1 MRQVRKLSNLIADE
15 LEMQGIEVGS
25 KLFES
30 TVSSIV
36 KSVNEAL
43 KDADKKDAGNTDVF
57 EEVEE
62 GSFYFA
68 TDDTVLGDYEVSQD
82 EIVELVTNGEPC
94 IVNIYDADGELR
106 EGEVEV
112 SAEDFVAFVDN
123 ADEVVVEDVEELF
136 DDEEEDVEEGAKVS
150 FKGGHKR
157 IISAKQASLLLKSK
171 KKGKGWKVKDGKIVR
186 RTRAEIKA
194 SDKNIQKA
202 QHGKGAAKAKKNRN
216 KSLKANKNKNKKKR
230 KANESVVVEG
240 FDISANGT
248 IFHVEDGDV
257 LSYEDGFLT
266 VTRDGVEVFSNLT
279 VSESFVSRCVAEGVV
294 EDCEDC
300 DDEEEIQEAKKR
312 KTVKEDEDSDEDEE
326 EIQEDSDEEDD
337 DEDEDDDKDEDD
349 EDEESEDK
357 EVSESMLTF
366 KSGKGYCLVSEGREL
381 QMGNRIRARAMLL
394 NQGFEVSS
402 EDLDKASSGQVVI
415 L

>member
-1 MRQVRKLSNLIADE
+1 MIADE
-15 LEMQGIEVGS
+15 LEMQGLEVGS
-25 KLFES
+25 ALFES

-68 TDDTVLGDYEVSQD
+68 TADTTLGDYEVNQD

-94 IVNIYDADGELR
+94 VVNIYDSEGELR
-106 EGEVEV
+106 EEGVEV
-112 SAEDFVAFVDN
+112 SAEAFVAFVDS
-123 ADEVVVEDVEELF
+123 ADEVVIEDVEDLF
-136 DDEEEDVEEGAKVS
+136 DEDEEEVEEGAKIS
-150 FKGGHKR
+150 FKGGKKR
-157 IISAKQASLLLKSK
+157 KINAKKAKLLLKSK
-171 KKGKGWKVKDGKIVR
+171 EKGEKWKVQGDKLVR
-186 RTRAEIKA
+186 RTTAEIKA
-194 SDKNIQKA
+194 SKKNIKKA
-202 QHGKGAAKAKKNRN
+202 KKGKAKAKKNR
-216 KSLKANKNKNKKKR
+216 KKAM

-257 LSYEDGFLT
+257 LSYEDGFLS

-279 VSESFVSRCVAEGVV
+279 VSESFISRCISEGVV

-300 DDEEEIQEAKKR
+300 
-312 KTVKEDEDSDEDEE
+312 EDEE
-326 EIQEDSDEEDD
+326 EIQEGKKRKAVKEDDESEEEKEDIKEDSDEEDS
-337 DEDEDDDKDEDD
+337 DEDDDDSEDSDDDSDEDD
-349 EDEESEDK
+349 E
-357 EVSESMLTF
+357 VSESLLTF
-366 KSGKGYCLVSEGREL
+366 RAGKGYCLVSEGREL

-402 EDLDKASSGQVVI
+402 ADLDKASNGQVVV

>member
-1 MRQVRKLSNLIADE
+1 MIADE
-15 LEMQGIEVGS
+15 LEMQGLEVGS
-25 KLFES
+25 ALFES

-68 TDDTVLGDYEVSQD
+68 TADTTLGDYEVNQD

-94 IVNIYDADGELR
+94 VVNIYDSEGELR
-106 EGEVEV
+106 EEGVEV
-112 SAEDFVAFVDN
+112 SAEAFVAFVDS
-123 ADEVVVEDVEELF
+123 ADEVVIEDVEDLF
-136 DDEEEDVEEGAKVS
+136 DEEDGEEVEEGAKIS
-150 FKGGHKR
+150 FKGGKKR
-157 IISAKQASLLLKSK
+157 KINAKKAKLLLKSK
-171 KKGKGWKVKDGKIVR
+171 EKGEKWKVQGDKLVR
-186 RTRAEIKA
+186 RTTAEIKA
-194 SDKNIQKA
+194 SKKNIKKA
-202 QHGKGAAKAKKNRN
+202 KKGKAKAKKNR
-216 KSLKANKNKNKKKR
+216 KKAM

-248 IFHVEDGDV
+248 IFHVEDGDI
-257 LSYEDGFLT
+257 LSYEDGFLL

-279 VSESFVSRCVAEGVV
+279 VSESFISRCISEGVV

-300 DDEEEIQEAKKR
+300 EDEEEIQEGKKR
-312 KTVKEDEDSDEDEE
+312 KTVKEDDESEE
-326 EIQEDSDEEDD
+326 EKEDIKEDSDEEDS
-337 DEDEDDDKDEDD
+337 DEDDDDSEDSVDDSDEDD
-349 EDEESEDK
+349 DD
-357 EVSESMLTF
+357 EVSESLLTF
-366 KSGKGYCLVSEGREL
+366 RAGKGYCLVSEGREL

-402 EDLDKASSGQVVI
+402 ADLDKASSGQVVV

>member
-15 LEMQGIEVGS
+15 LEMQGLEVGS
-25 KLFES
+25 ALFES

-57 EEVEE
+57 EDVEE

-68 TDDTVLGDYEVSQD
+68 TADTTLGDYEVNQD

-94 IVNIYDADGELR
+94 VVNIYDSEGELR
-106 EGEVEV
+106 EEGVEV
-112 SAEDFVAFVDN
+112 PAEAFVAFVDS
-123 ADEVVVEDVEELF
+123 ADEVVIEDVEDLF
-136 DDEEEDVEEGAKVS
+136 DEDEEEVEEGAKIS
-150 FKGGHKR
+150 FKGGKKR
-157 IISAKQASLLLKSK
+157 KINAKKAKLLLKSK
-171 KKGKGWKVKDGKIVR
+171 EKGEKWKVQGDKLVR
-186 RTRAEIKA
+186 RTTAEIKA
-194 SDKNIQKA
+194 SKKNIKKA
-202 QHGKGAAKAKKNRN
+202 KKGKAKAKKNR
-216 KSLKANKNKNKKKR
+216 KKAM

-257 LSYEDGFLT
+257 LSYEDGFLS

-279 VSESFVSRCVAEGVV
+279 VSESFISRCISEGVV

-300 DDEEEIQEAKKR
+300 EDEEEIQEGKKR
-312 KTVKEDEDSDEDEE
+312 KTVKEDDESEEEKEDIKEDSDED
-326 EIQEDSDEEDD
+326 DS
-337 DEDEDDDKDEDD
+337 DEDDDDSEDSEDSDDGSNEDD
-349 EDEESEDK
+349 G
-357 EVSESMLTF
+357 EVSESLLTF
-366 KSGKGYCLVSEGREL
+366 RAGKGYCLVSEGREL

-402 EDLDKASSGQVVI
+402 ADLDKASNGQVVV

>member
-25 KLFES
+25 ALFES

-68 TDDTVLGDYEVSQD
+68 TADTALGDYEVNQD

-94 IVNIYDADGELR
+94 IVNIYDAEGELR
-106 EGEVEV
+106 EEEVEV
-112 SAEDFVAFVDN
+112 SAEDFVAFVDS

-136 DDEEEDVEEGAKVS
+136 DDEEEDVEEGAKIS
-150 FKGGHKR
+150 FKGGKKR
-157 IISAKQASLLLKSK
+157 KINAKKAKLLLKSK
-171 KKGKGWKVKDGKIVR
+171 EKGEKWKVQGDKLVR
-186 RTRAEIKA
+186 RTTAEIKA
-194 SDKNIQKA
+194 SKKNIKKA
-202 QHGKGAAKAKKNRN
+202 KKGKAKAKKNR
-216 KSLKANKNKNKKKR
+216 KKAM

-257 LSYEDGFLT
+257 LSYEDGFLA

-279 VSESFVSRCVAEGVV
+279 VSESFISRCVAEGVV
-294 EDCEDC
+294 DDCEDC
-300 DDEEEIQEAKKR
+300 DDEEIQEAKKR
-312 KTVKEDEDSDEDEE
+312 KTVKEDEDSEEDEE
-326 EIQEDSDEEDD
+326 EIQEDSDE
-337 DEDEDDDKDEDD
+337 DEDDDDSDDDDDDDDDEEEDKDE
-349 EDEESEDK
+349 

-402 EDLDKASSGQVVI
+402 EDLDKASSGQLVI

>member
-25 KLFES
+25 ALFES

-68 TDDTVLGDYEVSQD
+68 TADTTLGDYEVNQD

-106 EGEVEV
+106 EEEVEV
-112 SAEDFVAFVDN
+112 SAEDFVAFVDS

-136 DDEEEDVEEGAKVS
+136 DDEEEEDVEEGAKIS
-150 FKGGHKR
+150 FKGGKKR
-157 IISAKQASLLLKSK
+157 KINAKKAKLLLKSK
-171 KKGKGWKVKDGKIVR
+171 EKGEKWKVQGDKLVR
-186 RTRAEIKA
+186 RTAAEIKA
-194 SDKNIQKA
+194 SKKNIKKA
-202 QHGKGAAKAKKNRN
+202 KKGKAKAKKNR
-216 KSLKANKNKNKKKR
+216 KKAM

-279 VSESFVSRCVAEGVV
+279 VSESFISRCVAEGVV
-294 EDCEDC
+294 DDCEDC

-312 KTVKEDEDSDEDEE
+312 KTVKEDEDSEEDEE
-326 EIQEDSDEEDD
+326 EIQEDSDDDDD
-337 DEDEDDDKDEDD
+337 DEEEEDKDE
-349 EDEESEDK
+349 

-402 EDLDKASSGQVVI
+402 EDLDKASSGQLVI

>member
-1 MRQVRKLSNLIADE
+1 MIADE
-15 LEMQGIEVGS
+15 LEMQGLEVGS
-25 KLFES
+25 ALFES

-68 TDDTVLGDYEVSQD
+68 TADTTLGDYEVNQD

-94 IVNIYDADGELR
+94 VVNIYDSEGELR
-106 EGEVEV
+106 EEDVEIP
-112 SAEDFVAFVDN
+112 AEAFVAFVDS
-123 ADEVVVEDVEELF
+123 ADEVVIEDVEDLF
-136 DDEEEDVEEGAKVS
+136 DEEDEEEVEVEEGAKIS
-150 FKGGHKR
+150 FKGGKKR
-157 IISAKQASLLLKSK
+157 KINAKKAKLLLKSK
-171 KKGKGWKVKDGKIVR
+171 EKGEKWKVQGDKLVR
-186 RTRAEIKA
+186 RTTAEIKA
-194 SDKNIQKA
+194 SKKNIKKA
-202 QHGKGAAKAKKNRN
+202 KKGKAKAKKNR
-216 KSLKANKNKNKKKR
+216 KKAM

-257 LSYEDGFLT
+257 LSYEDGFLS

-279 VSESFVSRCVAEGVV
+279 VSESFISRCISEGVV

-300 DDEEEIQEAKKR
+300 EDEEEIQEGKKR
-312 KTVKEDEDSDEDEE
+312 KTVKEDDESEEEKEDIKEDSDEDDDDS
-326 EIQEDSDEEDD
+326 EDSDEDD
-337 DEDEDDDKDEDD
+337 DDSEDSDDDSDEDD
-349 EDEESEDK
+349 E
-357 EVSESMLTF
+357 VSESLLTF
-366 KSGKGYCLVSEGREL
+366 RAGKGYCLVSEGREL

-402 EDLDKASSGQVVI
+402 ADLDKASSGQVVV

>member
-1 MRQVRKLSNLIADE
+1 MIADE
-15 LEMQGIEVGS
+15 LEMQGLEVGS
-25 KLFES
+25 ALFES

-68 TDDTVLGDYEVSQD
+68 TADTTLGDYEVNQD

-94 IVNIYDADGELR
+94 VVNIYDSEGELR
-106 EGEVEV
+106 EEGVEV
-112 SAEDFVAFVDN
+112 SAEAFVAFVDS
-123 ADEVVVEDVEELF
+123 ADEVVIEDVEDLF
-136 DDEEEDVEEGAKVS
+136 DEDEEEVEEGAKIS
-150 FKGGHKR
+150 FKGGKKR
-157 IISAKQASLLLKSK
+157 KINAKKAKLLLKSK
-171 KKGKGWKVKDGKIVR
+171 EKGEKWKVQGDKLVR
-186 RTRAEIKA
+186 RTTAEIKA
-194 SDKNIQKA
+194 SKKNIKKA
-202 QHGKGAAKAKKNRN
+202 KKGKAKAKKNR
-216 KSLKANKNKNKKKR
+216 KKAM

-257 LSYEDGFLT
+257 LSYEDGFLS

-279 VSESFVSRCVAEGVV
+279 VSESFISRCISEGVV

-300 DDEEEIQEAKKR
+300 EDEEEIQEGKKR
-312 KTVKEDEDSDEDEE
+312 KTVKEDDESEEEKEDIKEDSDED
-326 EIQEDSDEEDD
+326 DS
-337 DEDEDDDKDEDD
+337 DEDDDDDSEDSDDDSDEDA
-349 EDEESEDK
+349 
-357 EVSESMLTF
+357 EVSESLLTF
-366 KSGKGYCLVSEGREL
+366 RVGKGYCLVSEGREL

-402 EDLDKASSGQVVI
+402 ADLDKASNGQVVV

>member
-25 KLFES
+25 ALFES

-68 TDDTVLGDYEVSQD
+68 TADTTLGDYEVNQD

-106 EGEVEV
+106 EEEVEV
-112 SAEDFVAFVDN
+112 SAEDFVAFVDS

-136 DDEEEDVEEGAKVS
+136 DDEEEDVEEGAKIS
-150 FKGGHKR
+150 FKGGKKR
-157 IISAKQASLLLKSK
+157 KINAKKAKLLLKSK
-171 KKGKGWKVKDGKIVR
+171 EKGEKWKVQGDKLVR
-186 RTRAEIKA
+186 RTTAEIKA
-194 SDKNIQKA
+194 SKKNIKKA
-202 QHGKGAAKAKKNRN
+202 KKGKAKAKKNR
-216 KSLKANKNKNKKKR
+216 KKAM

-279 VSESFVSRCVAEGVV
+279 VSESFISRCVAEGVV
-294 EDCEDC
+294 DDCEDC

-312 KTVKEDEDSDEDEE
+312 KTVKEDEDSEEDEE
-326 EIQEDSDEEDD
+326 EIQEDSDE
-337 DEDEDDDKDEDD
+337 DEDDDDSDDSDDDDDDEEEDKDE
-349 EDEESEDK
+349 

-402 EDLDKASSGQVVI
+402 EDLDKASSGQLVI

>member
-1 MRQVRKLSNLIADE
+1 MIADE
-15 LEMQGIEVGS
+15 LEMQGLEVGS
-25 KLFES
+25 ALFES

-68 TDDTVLGDYEVSQD
+68 TADTTLGDYEVNQD

-94 IVNIYDADGELR
+94 VVNIYDSEGELR
-106 EGEVEV
+106 EEGVEV
-112 SAEDFVAFVDN
+112 SAEAFVAFVDS
-123 ADEVVVEDVEELF
+123 ADEVVIEDVEDLF
-136 DDEEEDVEEGAKVS
+136 DEDEEEVEEGAKIS
-150 FKGGHKR
+150 FKGGKKR
-157 IISAKQASLLLKSK
+157 KINAKKAKLLLKSK
-171 KKGKGWKVKDGKIVR
+171 EKGEKWKVQGDKLVR
-186 RTRAEIKA
+186 RTTAEIKA
-194 SDKNIQKA
+194 SKKNIKKA
-202 QHGKGAAKAKKNRN
+202 KKGKAKAKKNR
-216 KSLKANKNKNKKKR
+216 KKAM

-257 LSYEDGFLT
+257 LSYEDGFLS

-279 VSESFVSRCVAEGVV
+279 VSESFISRCISEGVV

-300 DDEEEIQEAKKR
+300 EDEEEIQEGKKR
-312 KTVKEDEDSDEDEE
+312 KTVKEDDESEEEKEDIKEDSDED
-326 EIQEDSDEEDD
+326 DS
-337 DEDEDDDKDEDD
+337 DEDDDDDSEDSDDGSDEDD
-349 EDEESEDK
+349 E
-357 EVSESMLTF
+357 VSESLLTF
-366 KSGKGYCLVSEGREL
+366 RVGKGYCLVSEGREL

-402 EDLDKASSGQVVI
+402 ADLDKASNGQVVV

>member
-25 KLFES
+25 TLFES

-68 TDDTVLGDYEVSQD
+68 TEDTTLGDYEVNQD

-106 EGEVEV
+106 EEEVEV
-112 SAEDFVAFVDN
+112 SADDFVAFVDS

-136 DDEEEDVEEGAKVS
+136 DDEEDVEEGAKVS
-150 FKGGHKR
+150 FKGGKKR
-157 IISAKQASLLLKSK
+157 KINAKKAKLLLKSK
-171 KKGKGWKVKDGKIVR
+171 EKGEKWKVQGDKLAR
-186 RTRAEIKA
+186 RTAAEIKA
-194 SDKNIQKA
+194 SKKNIKKA
-202 QHGKGAAKAKKNRN
+202 KKGKAKAKKNR
-216 KSLKANKNKNKKKR
+216 KKAM

-279 VSESFVSRCVAEGVV
+279 VSESFISRCVAEGVV
-294 EDCEDC
+294 DDCEDC
-300 DDEEEIQEAKKR
+300 DDEEEIQEAKKC
-312 KTVKEDEDSDEDEE
+312 KTVKEDEDSEEDEE
-326 EIQEDSDEEDD
+326 EIQEDSDE
-337 DEDEDDDKDEDD
+337 D
-349 EDEESEDK
+349 EDEEDSDDDDDDDEEEDK
-357 EVSESMLTF
+357 DEEVSESMLTF

-402 EDLDKASSGQVVI
+402 EDLDKASSGQLVI

>member
-25 KLFES
+25 ALFES

-57 EEVEE
+57 EEVDE

-68 TDDTVLGDYEVSQD
+68 TEDTTLGDYEVNQD

-106 EGEVEV
+106 EEEVEV
-112 SAEDFVAFVDN
+112 SAEDFVAFVDS

-150 FKGGHKR
+150 FKGGKKR
-157 IISAKQASLLLKSK
+157 KINAKKAKLLLKSK
-171 KKGKGWKVKDGKIVR
+171 EKGEKWKVQGDKLVR
-186 RTRAEIKA
+186 RTAAEIKA
-194 SDKNIQKA
+194 SKKNIKKA
-202 QHGKGAAKAKKNRN
+202 KKGKAKAKKNR
-216 KSLKANKNKNKKKR
+216 KKAM

-257 LSYEDGFLT
+257 LSYEDGFLS

-279 VSESFVSRCVAEGVV
+279 VSESFISRCISEGVV

-300 DDEEEIQEAKKR
+300 EDEEEIQEGKKR
-312 KTVKEDEDSDEDEE
+312 KTVKEDDESEEEKEDIKEDSDED
-326 EIQEDSDEEDD
+326 DS
-337 DEDEDDDKDEDD
+337 DEDDDDSEDSDDDSDEDD
-349 EDEESEDK
+349 DD
-357 EVSESMLTF
+357 EVSESLLTF
-366 KSGKGYCLVSEGREL
+366 RAGKGYCLVSEGREL

-402 EDLDKASSGQVVI
+402 ADLDKASNGQVVV

>member
-25 KLFES
+25 ALFES

-68 TDDTVLGDYEVSQD
+68 TADTTLGDYEVNQD

-94 IVNIYDADGELR
+94 IVNIYDTDGELR
-106 EGEVEV
+106 EEEVEV
-112 SAEDFVAFVDN
+112 SAEDFVAFVDS

-136 DDEEEDVEEGAKVS
+136 DDEEEDVEEGAKIS
-150 FKGGHKR
+150 FKGGKKR
-157 IISAKQASLLLKSK
+157 KINAKKAKLLLKSK
-171 KKGKGWKVKDGKIVR
+171 EKGEKWKVQGDKLVR
-186 RTRAEIKA
+186 RTTDEIKA
-194 SDKNIQKA
+194 SKKNIKKA
-202 QHGKGAAKAKKNRN
+202 KKGKAKAKKNR
-216 KSLKANKNKNKKKR
+216 KKAM

-279 VSESFVSRCVAEGVV
+279 VSESFISRCVAEGVV
-294 EDCEDC
+294 DDCEDC

-312 KTVKEDEDSDEDEE
+312 KTVKEDEDSEEDEE
-326 EIQEDSDEEDD
+326 EIQEDSDEDEDDDDSDDSDDGDD
-337 DEDEDDDKDEDD
+337 DEDDEEEDKDE
-349 EDEESEDK
+349 

-402 EDLDKASSGQVVI
+402 EDLDKASSGQLVI

>member
-25 KLFES
+25 ALFES
-30 TVSSIV
+30 TVSNIV

-68 TDDTVLGDYEVSQD
+68 TADTTLGDYEVNQD

-106 EGEVEV
+106 EEEVEV
-112 SAEDFVAFVDN
+112 SAEDFVAFVDS

-136 DDEEEDVEEGAKVS
+136 DDEEEDVEEGAKIS
-150 FKGGHKR
+150 FKGGKKR
-157 IISAKQASLLLKSK
+157 KINAKKAKLLLKSK
-171 KKGKGWKVKDGKIVR
+171 EKGEKWKVQGDKLVR
-186 RTRAEIKA
+186 RTTAEIKA
-194 SDKNIQKA
+194 SKKNIKKA
-202 QHGKGAAKAKKNRN
+202 KKGKAKAKKNR
-216 KSLKANKNKNKKKR
+216 KKAM

-266 VTRDGVEVFSNLT
+266 VTRDGVEVFSNLN
-279 VSESFVSRCVAEGVV
+279 VSESFISRCVAEGVV
-294 EDCEDC
+294 DDCEDC

-312 KTVKEDEDSDEDEE
+312 KTVKEDEDSEEDEE
-326 EIQEDSDEEDD
+326 EIQEDSDE
-337 DEDEDDDKDEDD
+337 DEDDDDSDDDDDDDDDEEEDKDE
-349 EDEESEDK
+349 

-402 EDLDKASSGQVVI
+402 EDLDKASSGQLVI

>member
-25 KLFES
+25 TLFES

-68 TDDTVLGDYEVSQD
+68 TVDTTLGDYEVNQD

-106 EGEVEV
+106 EEEVEV
-112 SAEDFVAFVDN
+112 SAEDFVAFVDS

-150 FKGGHKR
+150 FKGGKKR
-157 IISAKQASLLLKSK
+157 KINAKKAKLLLKSK
-171 KKGKGWKVKDGKIVR
+171 EKGEKWKVQGDKLVR
-186 RTRAEIKA
+186 RTAAEIKA
-194 SDKNIQKA
+194 SKKNIKKA
-202 QHGKGAAKAKKNRN
+202 KKGKAKAKKNR
-216 KSLKANKNKNKKKR
+216 KKAM

-257 LSYEDGFLT
+257 LSYEDGFLS

-279 VSESFVSRCVAEGVV
+279 VSESFISRCISEGVV

-300 DDEEEIQEAKKR
+300 EDEEEIQEGKKR
-312 KTVKEDEDSDEDEE
+312 KTVKEDDESEEEKEDIKEDSDEDDDDSEDSDDDDSDE
-326 EIQEDSDEEDD
+326 DDDDSEDSDED
-337 DEDEDDDKDEDD
+337 
-349 EDEESEDK
+349 DK
-357 EVSESMLTF
+357 EVSESLLTF
-366 KSGKGYCLVSEGREL
+366 RVGKGYCLVSEGREL

-402 EDLDKASSGQVVI
+402 ADLDKASNGQVVV

>member
-25 KLFES
+25 TLFES

-57 EEVEE
+57 EEVDE

-68 TDDTVLGDYEVSQD
+68 TEDTTLGDYEVNQD

-106 EGEVEV
+106 EEEVEV
-112 SAEDFVAFVDN
+112 SADDFVAFVDS

-136 DDEEEDVEEGAKVS
+136 DDEEDVEEGAKVS
-150 FKGGHKR
+150 FKGGKKR
-157 IISAKQASLLLKSK
+157 KINAKKAKLLLKSK
-171 KKGKGWKVKDGKIVR
+171 EKGEKWKVQGDKLVR
-186 RTRAEIKA
+186 RTAAEIKA
-194 SDKNIQKA
+194 SKKNIKKA
-202 QHGKGAAKAKKNRN
+202 KKGKAKAKKNR
-216 KSLKANKNKNKKKR
+216 KKAM

-326 EIQEDSDEEDD
+326 EIQEDSDEDDDDDDEDD
-337 DEDEDDDKDEDD
+337 DEDED

-402 EDLDKASSGQVVI
+402 EDLDKASSGQLVI

>member
-15 LEMQGIEVGS
+15 LEMQGLEVGS
-25 KLFES
+25 ALFES

-68 TDDTVLGDYEVSQD
+68 TADTTLGDYEVNQD

-94 IVNIYDADGELR
+94 VVNIYDSEGELR
-106 EGEVEV
+106 EEGVEV
-112 SAEDFVAFVDN
+112 SAEAFVAFVDS
-123 ADEVVVEDVEELF
+123 ADEVVIEDVEDLF
-136 DDEEEDVEEGAKVS
+136 DEDEEEVEEGAKIS
-150 FKGGHKR
+150 FKGGKKR
-157 IISAKQASLLLKSK
+157 KINAKKAKLLLKSK
-171 KKGKGWKVKDGKIVR
+171 EKGEKWKVQGDKLVR
-186 RTRAEIKA
+186 RTTAEIKA
-194 SDKNIQKA
+194 SKKNIKKA
-202 QHGKGAAKAKKNRN
+202 KKGKAKAKKNR
-216 KSLKANKNKNKKKR
+216 KKAM

-257 LSYEDGFLT
+257 LSYEDGFLS

-279 VSESFVSRCVAEGVV
+279 VSESFISRCISEGVV

-300 DDEEEIQEAKKR
+300 
-312 KTVKEDEDSDEDEE
+312 EDEE
-326 EIQEDSDEEDD
+326 EIQEGKKRKAVKEDDESEEEKEDIKEDSDEEDS
-337 DEDEDDDKDEDD
+337 DEEDSDEEDSDEDDDDSEDSDDDSDEDD
-349 EDEESEDK
+349 E
-357 EVSESMLTF
+357 VSESLLTF
-366 KSGKGYCLVSEGREL
+366 RAGKGYCLVSEGREL

-402 EDLDKASSGQVVI
+402 ADLDKASNGQVVV

>member
-25 KLFES
+25 ALFES

-68 TDDTVLGDYEVSQD
+68 TADTTLGDYEVNQD

-106 EGEVEV
+106 EEEVEV
-112 SAEDFVAFVDN
+112 SAEDFVAFVDS

-136 DDEEEDVEEGAKVS
+136 DDEEEDVEEGAKIS
-150 FKGGHKR
+150 FKGGKKR
-157 IISAKQASLLLKSK
+157 KINAKKAKLLLKSK
-171 KKGKGWKVKDGKIVR
+171 EKGEKWKVQGDKLVR
-186 RTRAEIKA
+186 RTAAEIKA
-194 SDKNIQKA
+194 SKKNIKKA
-202 QHGKGAAKAKKNRN
+202 KKGKAKAKKNR
-216 KSLKANKNKNKKKR
+216 KKAM

-266 VTRDGVEVFSNLT
+266 VTRDGVEVFSNLA

-326 EIQEDSDEEDD
+326 EIQEDSDEDD
-337 DEDEDDDKDEDD
+337 DDDDDKDEDDED

>member
-15 LEMQGIEVGS
+15 LEMQGLEVGS
-25 KLFES
+25 ALFES

-68 TDDTVLGDYEVSQD
+68 TADTTLGDYEVNQD

-94 IVNIYDADGELR
+94 VVNIYDSEGELR
-106 EGEVEV
+106 EEDVEV
-112 SAEDFVAFVDN
+112 PAEAFVAFVDS
-123 ADEVVVEDVEELF
+123 ADEVVIEDVEDLF
-136 DDEEEDVEEGAKVS
+136 DEEDEEEVEVEEGAKIS
-150 FKGGHKR
+150 FKGGKKR
-157 IISAKQASLLLKSK
+157 KINAKKAKLLLKSK
-171 KKGKGWKVKDGKIVR
+171 EKGEKWKVQGDKLVR
-186 RTRAEIKA
+186 RTTAEIKA
-194 SDKNIQKA
+194 SKKNIKKA
-202 QHGKGAAKAKKNRN
+202 KKGKAKAKKNR
-216 KSLKANKNKNKKKR
+216 KKAM

-257 LSYEDGFLT
+257 LSYEDGFLS

-279 VSESFVSRCVAEGVV
+279 VSESFISRCISEGVV
-294 EDCEDC
+294 EGCEDCED
-300 DDEEEIQEAKKR
+300 EEGKKR
-312 KTVKEDEDSDEDEE
+312 KTVKEDDESEEEKEDIKEDSDGDDDDSEDSDEDNDDS
-326 EIQEDSDEEDD
+326 EDSDDD
-337 DEDEDDDKDEDD
+337 SDEDD
-349 EDEESEDK
+349 E
-357 EVSESMLTF
+357 VSESLLTF
-366 KSGKGYCLVSEGREL
+366 RAGKGYCLVSEGREL

-402 EDLDKASSGQVVI
+402 ADLDKASSGQVVV

>member
-25 KLFES
+25 TLFES

-68 TDDTVLGDYEVSQD
+68 TEDTTLGDYEVNQD

-106 EGEVEV
+106 EEEVEV
-112 SAEDFVAFVDN
+112 SADDFVAFVDS

-136 DDEEEDVEEGAKVS
+136 DDEEDVEEGAKVS
-150 FKGGHKR
+150 FKGGKKR
-157 IISAKQASLLLKSK
+157 KINAKKAKLLLKSK
-171 KKGKGWKVKDGKIVR
+171 EKGEKWKVQGDKLVR
-186 RTRAEIKA
+186 RTAAEIKA
-194 SDKNIQKA
+194 SKKNIKKA
-202 QHGKGAAKAKKNRN
+202 KKGKAKAKKNR
-216 KSLKANKNKNKKKR
+216 KKAM

-279 VSESFVSRCVAEGVV
+279 VSESFISRCVAEGVV
-294 EDCEDC
+294 DDCEDC

-312 KTVKEDEDSDEDEE
+312 KTVKEDEDSEEDEE
-326 EIQEDSDEEDD
+326 EIQEDSDE
-337 DEDEDDDKDEDD
+337 D
-349 EDEESEDK
+349 EDEEDSDDDDDDDEEEDK
-357 EVSESMLTF
+357 DEEVSESMLTF

>member
-25 KLFES
+25 ALFES

-68 TDDTVLGDYEVSQD
+68 TADTTLGDYEVNQD

-106 EGEVEV
+106 EEEVEV

-136 DDEEEDVEEGAKVS
+136 DDEEEEDVEEGAKVS
-150 FKGGHKR
+150 FKGGKKR
-157 IISAKQASLLLKSK
+157 KINAKKAKLLLKSK
-171 KKGKGWKVKDGKIVR
+171 EKGEKWKVQGDKLVR
-186 RTRAEIKA
+186 RTAAEIKA
-194 SDKNIQKA
+194 SKKNIKKA
-202 QHGKGAAKAKKNRN
+202 KKGKAKAKKNR
-216 KSLKANKNKNKKKR
+216 KKAM

-279 VSESFVSRCVAEGVV
+279 VSESFISRCVAEGVV
-294 EDCEDC
+294 DDCEDC

-312 KTVKEDEDSDEDEE
+312 KTVKEDEDSEEDEE
-326 EIQEDSDEEDD
+326 EIQEDSDEDDDD
-337 DEDEDDDKDEDD
+337 DEDSDDDDDDEEEDKDE
-349 EDEESEDK
+349 

-402 EDLDKASSGQVVI
+402 EDLDKASSGQLVI

>member
-25 KLFES
+25 TLFES

-68 TDDTVLGDYEVSQD
+68 TEDTTLGDYEVNQD

-106 EGEVEV
+106 EEEVEV
-112 SAEDFVAFVDN
+112 SADDFVAFVDS

-136 DDEEEDVEEGAKVS
+136 DDEEDVEEGAKVS
-150 FKGGHKR
+150 FKGGKKR
-157 IISAKQASLLLKSK
+157 KINAKKAKLLLKSK
-171 KKGKGWKVKDGKIVR
+171 EKGEKWKVQGDKLVR
-186 RTRAEIKA
+186 RTAAEIKA
-194 SDKNIQKA
+194 SKKNIKKA
-202 QHGKGAAKAKKNRN
+202 KKGKAKAKKNR
-216 KSLKANKNKNKKKR
+216 KKAM

-279 VSESFVSRCVAEGVV
+279 VSESFISRCVAEGVV
-294 EDCEDC
+294 DDCEDC

-312 KTVKEDEDSDEDEE
+312 KTVKEDEDSEEDEE
-326 EIQEDSDEEDD
+326 EIQEDSDE
-337 DEDEDDDKDEDD
+337 D
-349 EDEESEDK
+349 EDEEDSDDDDDDDDDEEEDK
-357 EVSESMLTF
+357 DEEVSESMLTF

-402 EDLDKASSGQVVI
+402 EDLDKASSGQLVI

>member
-1 MRQVRKLSNLIADE
+1 MIADE
-15 LEMQGIEVGS
+15 LEMQGLEVGS
-25 KLFES
+25 ALFES

-68 TDDTVLGDYEVSQD
+68 TADTTLGDYEVNQD

-94 IVNIYDADGELR
+94 VVNIYDSEGELR
-106 EGEVEV
+106 EEGVEV
-112 SAEDFVAFVDN
+112 PAEAFVAFVDS
-123 ADEVVVEDVEELF
+123 ADEVVIEDVEDLF
-136 DDEEEDVEEGAKVS
+136 DEDEEEVEEGAKIS
-150 FKGGHKR
+150 FKGGKKR
-157 IISAKQASLLLKSK
+157 KINAKKAKLLLKSK
-171 KKGKGWKVKDGKIVR
+171 EKGEKWKVQGDKLVR
-186 RTRAEIKA
+186 RTTAEIKA
-194 SDKNIQKA
+194 SKKNIKKA
-202 QHGKGAAKAKKNRN
+202 KKGKAKAKKNR
-216 KSLKANKNKNKKKR
+216 KKAM

-257 LSYEDGFLT
+257 LSYEDGFLS

-279 VSESFVSRCVAEGVV
+279 VSESFISRCISEGVV

-300 DDEEEIQEAKKR
+300 EDEEEIQEGKKR
-312 KTVKEDEDSDEDEE
+312 KTVKEDDESEEEKEDIKEDSDED
-326 EIQEDSDEEDD
+326 DS
-337 DEDEDDDKDEDD
+337 DEDDDDDSEDSDDDSDEDD
-349 EDEESEDK
+349 E
-357 EVSESMLTF
+357 EVSESLLTF
-366 KSGKGYCLVSEGREL
+366 RVGKGYCLVSEGREL

-402 EDLDKASSGQVVI
+402 ADLDKASSGQVVV

>member
-25 KLFES
+25 TLFES

-68 TDDTVLGDYEVSQD
+68 TEDTTLGDYEVNQD

-106 EGEVEV
+106 EEEVEV
-112 SAEDFVAFVDN
+112 SADDFVAFVDS

-136 DDEEEDVEEGAKVS
+136 DDEEDVEEGAKVS
-150 FKGGHKR
+150 FKGGKKR
-157 IISAKQASLLLKSK
+157 KINAKKAKLLLKSK
-171 KKGKGWKVKDGKIVR
+171 EKGEKWKVQGDKLVR
-186 RTRAEIKA
+186 RTAAEIKA
-194 SDKNIQKA
+194 SKKNIKKA
-202 QHGKGAAKAKKNRN
+202 KKGKAKAKKNR
-216 KSLKANKNKNKKKR
+216 KKAM

-279 VSESFVSRCVAEGVV
+279 VSESFISRCVAEGVV
-294 EDCEDC
+294 DDCEDC

-312 KTVKEDEDSDEDEE
+312 KTVKEDEDSEEDEE
-326 EIQEDSDEEDD
+326 EIQEDSDE
-337 DEDEDDDKDEDD
+337 D
-349 EDEESEDK
+349 EDEEDSDDDDDDDEEEDK
-357 EVSESMLTF
+357 DEEVSESMLTF

-402 EDLDKASSGQVVI
+402 EDLDKASSGQLII

>member
-15 LEMQGIEVGS
+15 LEMQGLEVGS
-25 KLFES
+25 ALFES

-68 TDDTVLGDYEVSQD
+68 TADTTLGDYEVNQD

-94 IVNIYDADGELR
+94 VVNIYDSEGELR
-106 EGEVEV
+106 EEGVEV
-112 SAEDFVAFVDN
+112 PAEAFVAFVDS
-123 ADEVVVEDVEELF
+123 ADEVVIEDVEDLF
-136 DDEEEDVEEGAKVS
+136 DEDEEEEVEEGAKIS
-150 FKGGHKR
+150 FKGGKKR
-157 IISAKQASLLLKSK
+157 KINAKKAKLLLKSK
-171 KKGKGWKVKDGKIVR
+171 EKGEKWKVQGDKLVR
-186 RTRAEIKA
+186 RTTAEIKA
-194 SDKNIQKA
+194 SKKNIKKA
-202 QHGKGAAKAKKNRN
+202 KKGKAKAKKNR
-216 KSLKANKNKNKKKR
+216 KKAM

-257 LSYEDGFLT
+257 LSYEDGFLS

-279 VSESFVSRCVAEGVV
+279 VSESFISRCISEGVV

-300 DDEEEIQEAKKR
+300 EDEEEIQEGKKR
-312 KTVKEDEDSDEDEE
+312 KTVKEDDESEEEKEDIKEDSDED
-326 EIQEDSDEEDD
+326 DS
-337 DEDEDDDKDEDD
+337 DEDDDDDSEDSEDSDDGSDEDD
-349 EDEESEDK
+349 G
-357 EVSESMLTF
+357 EVSESLLTF
-366 KSGKGYCLVSEGREL
+366 RVGKGYCLVSEGREL

-402 EDLDKASSGQVVI
+402 ADLDKASNGQVVV

>member
-1 MRQVRKLSNLIADE
+1 MIADE
-15 LEMQGIEVGS
+15 LEMQGLEVGS
-25 KLFES
+25 ALFES

-68 TDDTVLGDYEVSQD
+68 TADTTLGDYEVNQD

-94 IVNIYDADGELR
+94 VVNIYDSEGELR
-106 EGEVEV
+106 EEGVEV
-112 SAEDFVAFVDN
+112 PAEAFVAFVDS
-123 ADEVVVEDVEELF
+123 ADEVVIEDVEDLF
-136 DDEEEDVEEGAKVS
+136 DEDEEEVEEGAKIS
-150 FKGGHKR
+150 FKGGKKR
-157 IISAKQASLLLKSK
+157 KINAKKAKLLLKSK
-171 KKGKGWKVKDGKIVR
+171 EKGEKWKVQGDKLVR
-186 RTRAEIKA
+186 RTTAEIKA
-194 SDKNIQKA
+194 SKKNIKKA
-202 QHGKGAAKAKKNRN
+202 KKGKAKAKKNR
-216 KSLKANKNKNKKKR
+216 KKAM

-257 LSYEDGFLT
+257 LSYEDGFLS

-279 VSESFVSRCVAEGVV
+279 VSESFISRCISEGVV

-300 DDEEEIQEAKKR
+300 EDEEEIQEGKKR
-312 KTVKEDEDSDEDEE
+312 KTVKEDDESEEEKEDIKEDSDED
-326 EIQEDSDEEDD
+326 DS
-337 DEDEDDDKDEDD
+337 DEDDDDDSEDSEDSDDGSDEDD
-349 EDEESEDK
+349 G
-357 EVSESMLTF
+357 EVSESLLTF
-366 KSGKGYCLVSEGREL
+366 RAGKGYCLVSEGREL

-402 EDLDKASSGQVVI
+402 ADLDKASNGQVVV

>member
-1 MRQVRKLSNLIADE
+1 MIADE
-15 LEMQGIEVGS
+15 LEMQGLEVGS
-25 KLFES
+25 TLFES

-68 TDDTVLGDYEVSQD
+68 TADTTLGDYEVNQD

-94 IVNIYDADGELR
+94 VVNIYDSEGELR
-106 EGEVEV
+106 EEGVEV
-112 SAEDFVAFVDN
+112 PAEAFVAFVDS
-123 ADEVVVEDVEELF
+123 ADEVVIEDVEDLF
-136 DDEEEDVEEGAKVS
+136 DEDEEVEEGAKIS
-150 FKGGHKR
+150 FKGGKKR
-157 IISAKQASLLLKSK
+157 KINAKKAKLLLKSK
-171 KKGKGWKVKDGKIVR
+171 EKGEKWKVQGDKLVR
-186 RTRAEIKA
+186 RTTAEIKA
-194 SDKNIQKA
+194 SKKNIKKA
-202 QHGKGAAKAKKNRN
+202 KKGKAKAKKNR
-216 KSLKANKNKNKKKR
+216 KKAM

-257 LSYEDGFLT
+257 LSYEDGFLS

-279 VSESFVSRCVAEGVV
+279 VSESFISRCISEGVV

-300 DDEEEIQEAKKR
+300 EDEEEIQEGKKR
-312 KTVKEDEDSDEDEE
+312 KTVKEDDESEEEKEDIKEDSDED
-326 EIQEDSDEEDD
+326 DS
-337 DEDEDDDKDEDD
+337 DEDDDDDSEDSDDDSDEDD
-349 EDEESEDK
+349 E
-357 EVSESMLTF
+357 EVSESLLTF
-366 KSGKGYCLVSEGREL
+366 RSGKGYCLVSEGREL

-402 EDLDKASSGQVVI
+402 ADLDKASSGQVVV

>member
-25 KLFES
+25 ALFES

-57 EEVEE
+57 EEVDE

-68 TDDTVLGDYEVSQD
+68 TEDTTLGDYEVNQD

-106 EGEVEV
+106 EEEVEV
-112 SAEDFVAFVDN
+112 SAEDFVAFVDS

-150 FKGGHKR
+150 FKGGKKR
-157 IISAKQASLLLKSK
+157 KINAKKAKLLLKSK
-171 KKGKGWKVKDGKIVR
+171 EKGEKWKVQGDKLVR
-186 RTRAEIKA
+186 RTAAEIKA
-194 SDKNIQKA
+194 SIKKA
-202 QHGKGAAKAKKNRN
+202 KKGKAKAKKNR
-216 KSLKANKNKNKKKR
+216 KKAM

-248 IFHVEDGDV
+248 IFHVEDGDI

-326 EIQEDSDEEDD
+326 EIQEDSDED
-337 DEDEDDDKDEDD
+337 DDDKDEDDED

>member
-1 MRQVRKLSNLIADE
+1 MIADE
-15 LEMQGIEVGS
+15 LEMQGLEVGS
-25 KLFES
+25 ALFES

-68 TDDTVLGDYEVSQD
+68 TADTTLGDYEVNQD

-94 IVNIYDADGELR
+94 IVNIYDSEGELR
-106 EGEVEV
+106 EEDVEIP
-112 SAEDFVAFVDN
+112 AEAFVAFVDS
-123 ADEVVVEDVEELF
+123 ADEVVIEDVEDLF
-136 DDEEEDVEEGAKVS
+136 DEEDEEEVEVEEGAKIS
-150 FKGGHKR
+150 FKGGKKR
-157 IISAKQASLLLKSK
+157 KINAKKAKLLLKSK
-171 KKGKGWKVKDGKIVR
+171 EKGEKWKVQGDKLVR
-186 RTRAEIKA
+186 RTTAEIKA
-194 SDKNIQKA
+194 SKKNIKKA
-202 QHGKGAAKAKKNRN
+202 KKGKAKAKKNR
-216 KSLKANKNKNKKKR
+216 KKAM

-257 LSYEDGFLT
+257 LSYEDGFLS

-279 VSESFVSRCVAEGVV
+279 VSESFISRCISEGVV

-300 DDEEEIQEAKKR
+300 EDEEEIQEGKKR
-312 KTVKEDEDSDEDEE
+312 KTVKEDDESEEEKEDIKEDSDEDDDDS
-326 EIQEDSDEEDD
+326 EDSDEDD
-337 DEDEDDDKDEDD
+337 DDSEDSDDDSDEDD
-349 EDEESEDK
+349 E
-357 EVSESMLTF
+357 VSESLLTF
-366 KSGKGYCLVSEGREL
+366 RAGKGYCLVSEGREL

-402 EDLDKASSGQVVI
+402 ADLDKASSGQVVV

>member
-1 MRQVRKLSNLIADE
+1 MIADE
-15 LEMQGIEVGS
+15 LEMQGLEVGS
-25 KLFES
+25 ALFES

-68 TDDTVLGDYEVSQD
+68 TADTTLGDYEVNQD

-94 IVNIYDADGELR
+94 VVNIYDSEGELR
-106 EGEVEV
+106 EEDVEV
-112 SAEDFVAFVDN
+112 PAEAFVAFVDS
-123 ADEVVVEDVEELF
+123 ADEVVIEDVEDLF
-136 DDEEEDVEEGAKVS
+136 DEEDEEEVEVEEGAKIS
-150 FKGGHKR
+150 FKGGKKR
-157 IISAKQASLLLKSK
+157 KINAKKAKLLLKSK
-171 KKGKGWKVKDGKIVR
+171 EKGEKWKVQGDKLVR
-186 RTRAEIKA
+186 RTTAEIKA
-194 SDKNIQKA
+194 SKKNIKKA
-202 QHGKGAAKAKKNRN
+202 KKGKAKAKKNR
-216 KSLKANKNKNKKKR
+216 KKAM

-257 LSYEDGFLT
+257 LSYEDGFLS

-279 VSESFVSRCVAEGVV
+279 VSESFISRCISEGVV

-300 DDEEEIQEAKKR
+300 EDEEEIQEGKKR
-312 KTVKEDEDSDEDEE
+312 KTVKEDDESEEEKEDIKEDSDEEDSDEDEDDS
-326 EIQEDSDEEDD
+326 EDSDDD
-337 DEDEDDDKDEDD
+337 SDEDDDD
-349 EDEESEDK
+349 
-357 EVSESMLTF
+357 EVSESLLTF
-366 KSGKGYCLVSEGREL
+366 RAGKGYCLVSEGREL

-402 EDLDKASSGQVVI
+402 ADLDKASNGQVVV

>member
-15 LEMQGIEVGS
+15 LEMQGLEVGS
-25 KLFES
+25 ALFES

-68 TDDTVLGDYEVSQD
+68 TADTTLGDYEVNQD

-94 IVNIYDADGELR
+94 VVNIYDSEGELR
-106 EGEVEV
+106 EEDVEV
-112 SAEDFVAFVDN
+112 PAEAFVAFVDS
-123 ADEVVVEDVEELF
+123 ADEVVIEDVEDLF
-136 DDEEEDVEEGAKVS
+136 DEEDEEEEVEEGAKIS
-150 FKGGHKR
+150 FKGGKKR
-157 IISAKQASLLLKSK
+157 KINAKKAKLLLKSK
-171 KKGKGWKVKDGKIVR
+171 EKGEKWKVQGDKLVR
-186 RTRAEIKA
+186 RTTAEIKA
-194 SDKNIQKA
+194 SKKNIKKA
-202 QHGKGAAKAKKNRN
+202 KKGKAKAKKNR
-216 KSLKANKNKNKKKR
+216 KKAM

-257 LSYEDGFLT
+257 LSYEDGFLS

-279 VSESFVSRCVAEGVV
+279 VSESFISRCISEGVV

-300 DDEEEIQEAKKR
+300 EDEEEIQEGKKR
-312 KTVKEDEDSDEDEE
+312 KTVKEDDESEEEKEDIKEDSDED
-326 EIQEDSDEEDD
+326 DS
-337 DEDEDDDKDEDD
+337 DEDDDDSEDSDDDSDEDD
-349 EDEESEDK
+349 DD
-357 EVSESMLTF
+357 EVSESLLTF
-366 KSGKGYCLVSEGREL
+366 RAGKGYCLVSEGREL

-402 EDLDKASSGQVVI
+402 ADLDKASNGQVVV